1 MNCRR
6 DVLPIRVYDMGKMY
20 YMVLN
25 NVLYIWRSNR
35 GPMYP

>member
-6 DVLPIRVYDMGKMY
+6 DILPIRLLDMGKMY

-25 NVLYIWRSNR
+25 NVLY
-35 GPMYP
+35 MEK